1 MDELPKRPRSALIL
15 DDDPTVGLVLCKMLT
30 ALGVANR
37 HFVDPLAFLAEAR
50 VNHPEVILLDLAL
63 GQSDAI
69 DLIRKLEVL
78 HYRGRVLLVSGKDVT
93 ILNEAERIG
102 RAHGLWMLPP
112 LQKPVRMGD
121 IAGRLDAPS
130 LPPAARTTRA
140 KARRDVRRRAPTS
153 RKRCAKSGSRCGTSR
168 KSACDR

>member
-1 MDELPKRPRSALIL
+1 MLSAL
-15 DDDPTVGLVLCKMLT
+15 D
-30 ALGVANR
+30 VANR

-50 VNHPEVILLDLAL
+50 GCPPDLILLDLAL

-78 HYRGRVLLVSGKDVT
+78 KYRGRVLLVSGKDVT

-112 LQKPVRMGD
+112 LQKPVRMSD
-121 IAGRLDAPS
+121 IAGRLDAPT
-130 LPPAARTTRA
+130 LPPAAADHGERQCVTHI
-140 KARRDVRRRAPTS
+140 RRRAPTS
-153 RKRCAKSGSRCGTSR
+153 RRRCARSGSRCGTSPR
-168 KSACDR
+168 SACDR